1 MPSIDTLNTLVT
13 ALGVHR
19 DTKML
24 RDAVLLEKDL
34 AGQDVLLE
42 VLLKKLGKN
51 KLPAKAGNF

>member
-1 MPSIDTLNTLVT
+1 
-13 ALGVHR
+13 
-19 DTKML
+19 ML

-34 AGQDVLLE
+34 AGQDVLHE